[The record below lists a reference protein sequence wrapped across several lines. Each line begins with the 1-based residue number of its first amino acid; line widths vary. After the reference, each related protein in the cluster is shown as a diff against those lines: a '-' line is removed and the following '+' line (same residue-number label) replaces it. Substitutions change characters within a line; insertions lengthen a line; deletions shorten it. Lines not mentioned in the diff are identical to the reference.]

1 MGTATE
7 IIAIE
12 GSYRSPAYQ
21 KLQSFLPCSCLID
34 GGGEYVADKTIT
46 NGAFTIN

>member
-1 MGTATE
+1 MGTAAE
-7 IIAIE
+7 ITAIV

-21 KLQSFLPCSCLID
+21 KSQSFRPCSCLID
-34 GGGEYVADKTIT
+34 GGGGCVADKTIT